1 MKPEQAQGLKEGGST
16 VCRSAAKG
24 GFSRVQIVS
33 EILHGYGNDKINMT
47 PTWHAEIKL
56 VIENT

>member
-1 MKPEQAQGLKEGGST
+1 M
-16 VCRSAAKG
+16 CRSAAKG